1 LLLRAPAGTAM
12 NIHAIRPYFHRL
24 SRYAE
29 WVSVGMF
36 IGIFGLFVV
45 SVFQRYVLVRPVN
58 WVDEVILILFLWSTF
73 LTEALVLREREQV
86 TFDVIWDVAGPR
98 ARRAIGLLA
107 AAMVAA
113 IFILAAPTIWSYV
126 TFLWREKT
134 NALEWRLDWV
144 YSCFLIY
151 WLAVIVRSMDKLLVL
166 SSARWPE
173 HVRDVAPD
181 EKTNVLG

>member
-1 LLLRAPAGTAM
+1 M
-12 NIHAIRPYFHRL
+12 NIHAIRPYVHRL

-36 IGIFGLFVV
+36 IGIFVLFVV

-107 AAMVAA
+107 AAMVG
-113 IFILAAPTIWSYV
+113 
-126 TFLWREKT
+126 
-134 NALEWRLDWV
+134 
-144 YSCFLIY
+144 
-151 WLAVIVRSMDKLLVL
+151 RS
-166 SSARWPE
+166 SFWP
-173 HVRDVAPD
+173 HRPSGAM
-181 EKTNVLG
+181 